1 MPKGEFD
8 TPGPFRQMALG
19 VRWNDR
25 NVMGFNDNL
34 DKAERDELT
43 GLLNKGTHF
52 EALVDALRGVS
63 DLLSRRSP
71 MTFSPER
78 LGKEHAALEKADAAL
93 NAAGNPDA

>member
-34 DKAERDELT
+34 DQAERDELT

-52 EALVDALRGVS
+52 EKLRELVADMKAVLEGPVATSAGARAMHDDETS
-63 DLLSRRSP
+63 RCLSEAHKLL
-71 MTFSPER
+71 
-78 LGKEHAALEKADAAL
+78 AASE
-93 NAAGNPDA
+93 